1 MEKTRSTV
9 VLQSAFG
16 VLSRLRA
23 GVSAHRPTL
32 VKADG
37 SLLIV
42 IDSEHCLVV
51 PDFFRTGGSLRWD
64 RPRKSLVWFT
74 GPGTGMQ
81 EKQAIPLPA
90 APDLSAIGLGLP
102 RKSSGKAWALGI
114 AVFLI
119 LPALWVHLLTP
130 TPGPGLRT
138 PSRFAPGGSLAPG
151 VIPRLSGTG
160 WMK

>member
-9 VLQSAFG
+9 VFQSVFG

-42 IDSEHCLVV
+42 IDSGHCLVV

-64 RPRKSLVWFT
+64 RSRESLIWHT
-74 GPGTGMQ
+74 GPGEEQ
-81 EKQAIPLPA
+81 VFALPS
-90 APDLSAIGLGLP
+90 APDLSSIGLGLP